1 MPRYYDMD
9 ELAKLCESKAET
21 MWGAGKTAFLSV
33 GKWLKLLPPADV
45 VEVVR
50 CKDCKY
56 WSPMDNGISW
66 HHKGRTDGECSR
78 LWEIHNAERHL
89 TKDEH
94 FCSYGERKEQK

>member
-33 GKWLKLLPPADV
+33 EKWLKLLPPADV

-56 WSPMDNGISW
+56 CHISTDPKTLISVQVCGYVGYNPVQSSQVTDN
-66 HHKGRTDGECSR
+66 DYCS
-78 LWEIHNAERHL
+78 H
-89 TKDEH
+89 
-94 FCSYGERKEQK
+94 GERKEQP